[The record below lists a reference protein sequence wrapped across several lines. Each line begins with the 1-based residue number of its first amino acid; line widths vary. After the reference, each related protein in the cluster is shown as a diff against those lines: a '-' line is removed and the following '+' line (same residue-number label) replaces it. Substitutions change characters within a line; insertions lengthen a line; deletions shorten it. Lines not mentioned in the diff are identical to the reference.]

1 MTIAGTAIPGALFT
15 RLTGGTALTALLA
28 NGTSSVF
35 GPGVPNGADFPY
47 VTFKK
52 MGGAP
57 DNTTP
62 SDMRSYLYSVVGFSE
77 VSQSE
82 ANQID
87 NCVDDLLNG
96 YGLPLEDYTTIWMVR
111 ETELPEIVEHPDDNK
126 MIFRSGALYRI
137 TIDR

>member
-1 MTIAGTAIPGALFT
+1 MTIAGTAIPGALYT
-15 RLTGGTALTALLA
+15 RLAGDTTLRTMLA
-28 NGTSSVF
+28 DGSASVF
-35 GPGVPNGADFPY
+35 DTGVPNDVDYPY
-47 VTFKK
+47 VRFNK

-87 NCVDDLLNG
+87 NRIDDLLNG
-96 YGLPLEDYTTIWMVR
+96 YGLPLETYTTIWMVR
-111 ETELPEIVEHPDDNK
+111 ETELPNIVEHPDDRLT
-126 MIFRSGALYRI
+126 IYRSGALYRI
-137 TIDR
+137 IIDS